1 MKLVVVGSHPIQYQA
16 PYLTALAAVPGL
28 DLTVLYAFLPTPEEQ
43 GRGFGEVFTWDVPV
57 LDGYRWREIPG
68 VRRRGASPHSFNALS
83 APSIGATLQEEH
95 PDAVLVTG
103 WHSRVLV
110 QAVVSARA
118 VRIPVLVRGDSNDLR
133 GRPIWVRL
141 AQRALFSRI
150 RAFLA
155 VGLAN
160 RRLYEARGVPPTA
173 IFAAPHAVDNAR
185 FAGAASALRSRRR
198 ELREAWGIPPDD
210 TVLLFAGKL
219 EPKKRPADLLGA
231 LSATRRERLGLR
243 VLVAGSGQLESE
255 LRQQAKEHRLPVTF
269 AGFLNQSEMPRAY
282 AAADALVLPSDAG
295 ETWGLVVNEAMASG
309 LAAIVSD
316 QVGCREDLVEEGV
329 TGFSFPCGDPI
340 SLSACMSAVASDP
353 ERMAAMGEAAQR
365 RVVGRYSVEL
375 AVEGTVQA
383 MKSVTSKRRP

>member
-1 MKLVVVGSHPIQYQA
+1 MRLVVVGSHPIQYQA

-28 DLTVLYAFLPTPEEQ
+28 DLTVLYAFLPNPEEQ
-43 GRGFGEVFTWDVPV
+43 GKGFGKSFTWDVPV
-57 LDGYRWREIPG
+57 LDGHRWREIPE
-68 VRRRGASPHSFNALS
+68 VRRRGANPHSFSALS
-83 APSIGATLQEEH
+83 APSIGATVQEEH

-103 WHSRVLV
+103 WHSRILV
-110 QAVVSARA
+110 QAVLSARSA
-118 VRIPVLVRGDSNDLR
+118 RIPVLVRGDSNDLR
-133 GRPIWVRL
+133 RRPLWVRL

-155 VGLAN
+155 VGSAN
-160 RRLYEARGVPPTA
+160 RRLYEVRGVPPSA

-185 FAGAASALRSRRR
+185 FAGAASAFRSRRR
-198 ELREAWGIPPDD
+198 EIRESWGIPPDD

-219 EPKKRPADLLGA
+219 EPKKRPADLLDA

-243 VLVAGSGQLESE
+243 VLIAGSGQLESE
-255 LRQQAKEHRLPVTF
+255 LRQQARDRRLPVTF
-269 AGFLNQSEMPRAY
+269 AGFLNQSEIHRAY

-309 LAAIVSD
+309 LPAIVSD

-329 TGFSFPCGDPI
+329 TGFSYPCGDPS

-353 ERMAAMGEAAQR
+353 ERMAAMGEAARR
-365 RVVGRYSVEL
+365 RVVGHFSIER
-375 AVEGTVQA
+375 AVEGTVRA
-383 MKSVTSKRRP
+383 MHFATSKRRP